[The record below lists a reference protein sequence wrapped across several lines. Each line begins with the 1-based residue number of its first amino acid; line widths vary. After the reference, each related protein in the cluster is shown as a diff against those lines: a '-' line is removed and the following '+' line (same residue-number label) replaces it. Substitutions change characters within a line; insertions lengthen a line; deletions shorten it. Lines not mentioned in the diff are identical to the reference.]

1 LTFAGVG
8 LRTNIFEMRKQGLRP
23 FAVGAIGEVVIA
35 ALTLGLVFG
44 AQKFLH

>member
-1 LTFAGVG
+1 VG
-8 LRTNIFEMRKQGLRP
+8 LRTNFRELRKQGLRP

-44 AQKFLH
+44 AQKFLQL